1 MAKTTKIHNISLHSR
16 LCNSLKNCLI
26 DKFEI
31 LIHSIDPKL
40 FFVKSL
46 QKDSMIKDDLY
57 KQL

>member
-1 MAKTTKIHNISLHSR
+1 MAKPNKILKLSLHSR
-16 LCNSLKNCLI
+16 LCNSLKNHLI

-46 QKDSMIKDDLY
+46 PERCYDKRRHL
-57 KQL
+57 

>member
-40 FFVKSL
+40 FFEKSL
-46 QKDSMIKDDLY
+46 KIAGFLKDDLY
-57 KQL
+57 K

>member
-16 LCNSLKNCLI
+16 LCNSLKNRLI

-46 QKDSMIKDDLY
+46 PERCYDKRRHL
-57 KQL
+57 